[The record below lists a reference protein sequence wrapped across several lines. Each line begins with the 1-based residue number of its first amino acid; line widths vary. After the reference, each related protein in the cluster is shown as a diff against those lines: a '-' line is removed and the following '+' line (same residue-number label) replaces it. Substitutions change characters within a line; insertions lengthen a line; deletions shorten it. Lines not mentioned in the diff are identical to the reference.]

1 MLEHYTHESSA
12 ALLLEVTGIQE
23 TPENCSGLAACL
35 NAAIAKIQES
45 YTPGDKRIEVGDCVE
60 IETRGGWH
68 SGGIVDH
75 VPCKSS
81 DCWIIIEEDGLPRYC
96 YDPPSLKLVRKGEN
110 QQCTL
115 EQNSIL
121 CGSLKL
127 KH

>member
-1 MLEHYTHESSA
+1 MTEYYTNESA
-12 ALLLEVTGIQE
+12 EEMLLESAGVHVD
-23 TPENCSGLAACL
+23 
-35 NAAIAKIQES
+35 
-45 YTPGDKRIEVGDCVE
+45 PGDKRIEVGDCVE

-110 QQCTL
+110 KQ
-115 EQNSIL
+115 
-121 CGSLKL
+121 
-127 KH
+127 